1 MHLSG
6 IVKGISMTLLAALT
20 FAAIGTPV
28 SYASEIGNQRAQ
40 IAKAVKDDPAP
51 LKKITAT
58 KAFASSS
65 EDDLYNG
72 ISQQSN
78 SIDYTSLKMDLQ
90 KMDNSQLSNV
100 KDKMIASDEQ
110 RLDSLKNALTS
121 EVSTQDV
128 KSALQSLNV
137 GEVRNALNDEK
148 VSIINKI
155 NASGMND
162 EAQKQELNDLNNFLD
177 KLQNL
182 TQAQYLDY
190 VNGMSTSEL
199 QDVTNTANQ
208 AIKDIPLQKQKLNDQ
223 INSLSHAKGEDLRT
237 YLTKTLKLSE
247 QKYLYS
253 REDTDART
261 RVNSGV
267 NSKDDNSWIGNML
280 IGIAVGAL
288 VVGVP
293 AITMTL
299 IIFTGNVALLA
310 LFLANI
316 AIYTVG
322 AIVLA
327 LTIVGLIVVPFVALF
342 VGLTIVESAVALMLL
357 GVNALLVLGSLTFPI
372 IGGIIGGVIAL
383 GLGSLFSSGAQADTA
398 PSSIKSP
405 TDNTNPKLIKYSQ
418 TLDDGTTVDLSK
430 KIDIEKGRTY
440 TIQTRADNLHT
451 AALQKPFPTQLEVGL
466 SSSATTMSDVGSG
479 KISDLK
485 ADSKIAGVTINNIS
499 FKAQADTT
507 IYLDAVAPSPLL
519 RDDPNDPDLGAN
531 LNLWSVDI
539 HVSSV
544 PTNN

>member
-6 IVKGISMTLLAALT
+6 IVKGISLTLLAALLL
-20 FAAIGTPV
+20 AAIGTPV

-40 IAKAVKDDPAP
+40 IVKVVKDDPAP
-51 LKKITAT
+51 LKTAT
-58 KAFASSS
+58 AFKAFSSSS

-78 SIDYTSLKMDLQ
+78 SIDYTRLKMDLQ

-121 EVSTQDV
+121 EVSTQDI
-128 KSALQSLNV
+128 KSALLSLNV
-137 GEVRNALNDEK
+137 SEVRNALNDEK
-148 VSIINKI
+148 DSIINKV
-155 NASGMND
+155 NASGLD
-162 EAQKQELNDLNNFLD
+162 DAAQKQELNDLNDFLD
-177 KLQNL
+177 KLQSL
-182 TQAQYLDY
+182 TQAQYRDY
-190 VNGMSTSEL
+190 VNGMAKDEL
-199 QDVTNTANQ
+199 QDLTNTANQ

-223 INSLSHAKGEDLRT
+223 IDSLSHAKGEDLRT

-253 REDTDART
+253 REDADART
-261 RVNSGV
+261 GV
-267 NSKDDNSWIGNML
+267 NRNNKDTWLESILN
-280 IGIAVGAL
+280 GIAVGAL
-288 VVGVP
+288 VVGLPVV
-293 AITMTL
+293 TMTST
-299 IIFTGNVALLA
+299 IFTGNVALLA
-310 LFLANI
+310 VFLSYTG
-316 AIYTVG
+316 IYSVG
-322 AIVLA
+322 AVLFA
-327 LTIVGLIVVPFVALF
+327 LTIFGLIFVPAALLGA
-342 VGLTIVESAVALMLL
+342 GLNIIGSAVAFLLL
-357 GVNALLVLGSLTFPI
+357 GVTYLFFAGSLIFPI

-383 GLGSLFSSGAQADTA
+383 GLGLFPSSAAQADTA
-398 PSSIKSP
+398 IKSP

-451 AALQKPFPTQLEVGL
+451 VALQEPFPTQLKVDL
-466 SSSATTMSDVGSG
+466 STSATTMSDVGSG